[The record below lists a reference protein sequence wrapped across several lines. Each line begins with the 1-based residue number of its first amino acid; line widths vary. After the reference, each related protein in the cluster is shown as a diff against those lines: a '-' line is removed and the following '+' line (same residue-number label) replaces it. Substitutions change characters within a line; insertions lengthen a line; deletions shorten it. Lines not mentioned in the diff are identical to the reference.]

1 MILGP
6 CFYDLNKSICVCVW
20 TQKNKKRRKFAEADN
35 GKPSVTDR
43 LHITQK
49 LRLKKCSGESI
60 IKVKL
65 GAINPLK
72 ATYNHFFLIFD
83 FLWKVYSPH
92 FVLYSLT
99 SGVSRVVFLR
109 RWKPFRGICGQFAME
124 VHWQRRRKC
133 SDVSGLKIAP
143 LRVEVKVLLCIT
155 LLDCCSSVRAEFYSY
170 SCSTFIYG
178 EVQVSPAVSSRGV
191 RSQQMVSEKQCLMS
205 FDTWMSERVHI
216 WRWHMT
222 F

>member
-1 MILGP
+1 MFAARPRMILGP

-83 FLWKVYSPH
+83 WSRAPNVTNYGSSGRFIRPTSCCILWR
-92 FVLYSLT
+92 LAC
-99 SGVSRVVFLR
+99 R
-109 RWKPFRGICGQFAME
+109 
-124 VHWQRRRKC
+124 
-133 SDVSGLKIAP
+133 
-143 LRVEVKVLLCIT
+143 
-155 LLDCCSSVRAEFYSY
+155 
-170 SCSTFIYG
+170 
-178 EVQVSPAVSSRGV
+178 VSSFCDVGNLSEVFVVSLRWRFIGSAGGSV
-191 RSQQMVSEKQCLMS
+191 QM
-205 FDTWMSERVHI
+205 
-216 WRWHMT
+216 
-222 F
+222 

>member
-49 LRLKKCSGESI
+49 LRLEKCSGESI

-72 ATYNHFFLIFD
+72 ATYNHFFL
-83 FLWKVYSPH
+83 YSTALALQMSPITAP
-92 FVLYSLT
+92 L
-99 SGVSRVVFLR
+99 
-109 RWKPFRGICGQFAME
+109 E
-124 VHWQRRRKC
+124 
-133 SDVSGLKIAP
+133 GLFAP
-143 LRVEVKVLLCIT
+143 LRAVFFDVWRVACRLFATLETFPRYLWSVCDGGSLAAPAEVFRCKWAKNCSIMSRSKSVIVYYIIRLLHQRRSRVLQL
-155 LLDCCSSVRAEFYSY
+155 
-170 SCSTFIYG
+170 
-178 EVQVSPAVSSRGV
+178 
-191 RSQQMVSEKQCLMS
+191 
-205 FDTWMSERVHI
+205 
-216 WRWHMT
+216 
-222 F
+222 